1 MNWGTKLIIGM
12 TLFMTFIVALG
23 ILMFRSNTDALVDND
38 YYEKGIH
45 YNDEYDSKE
54 RVKTD
59 LAKPLLEI
67 NGDELRLTFTSSA
80 IGNLKLMRLDDKKLD
95 RNIKFESNEDHQVSI
110 PTGLLTRGRWNLIV
124 HWTSGGRD
132 YIYEQEIHLK

>member
-12 TLFMTFIVALG
+12 ALFMAFIVALG
-23 ILMFRSNTDALVDND
+23 ILMFRSDTDALVDND

-45 YNDEYDSKE
+45 YNEEYDSKE

-67 NGDELRLTFTSSA
+67 KGNELLLTFTSSA
-80 IGNLKLMRLDDKKLD
+80 VGDLKLMRLDDKKLD
-95 RNIKFESNEDHQVSI
+95 RNIKFESNANHQVSI
-110 PTGLLTRGRWNLIV
+110 PSGLLAKGRWNLII
-124 HWTSGGRD
+124 HWISGGRD
-132 YIYEQEIHLK
+132 YIYEQEINLK